1 MFKSIKFRFVVF
13 FAFFIMLS
21 LGIVCFLSISMVKET
36 AKYLAVSE
44 SVPIVEKVVNHI
56 DGDEFE
62 RFTKNM
68 DENDPYYDELRLWML
83 DVKESVGC
91 QFLYTMA
98 KFPDGTYKYIID
110 GSCDPSDEDNFS
122 PLGTDEDLVSWG
134 DAPLITL
141 ATGETTFS
149 DIENQEDWGLMISTY
164 TGIINSRGKV
174 VGLIGCDISVE
185 ELMIFV
191 NRKIVKISIISLIL
205 VFAGCLLV
213 FLFTKSLFGSMSR
226 ISDAMESI
234 SSGKAD
240 LTSRI
245 PEVSGSELNGL
256 VKNCNGV
263 IDSLSNLVR
272 SLQEESKILGKTS
285 DQLYSK
291 MNGQMTEIN
300 NIVTKI
306 GDIDSGIN
314 TQNDYANELSTS
326 VRAVEGGIRT
336 LDTRIT
342 SQVNAISNAS
352 GAIEQISSNISS
364 VTNIVEKISNDF
376 ETLVQESEA
385 GKVNQAKVSEQV
397 QEITEQSKNLN
408 VANQVIAKIA
418 AQTNLLAMNA
428 AIEAAHAGEAGQGFS
443 VVADEIRKLAET
455 SSKQTQEIKALLEGI
470 AASINKVC
478 DSSTNSS
485 QSFDIVGS
493 HILEINTLMKEVKS
507 GMDEQNSAVNNIMQT
522 MQTLDGTTAEITEAS
537 SQMKDQSRN
546 LFTNIDKLQGMS
558 EETHSQANVIYNAAR
573 GVQEATEIA
582 VDASQKNKE
591 SSDSVIQMIT
601 GFKV

>member
-1 MFKSIKFRFVVF
+1 
-13 FAFFIMLS
+13 
-21 LGIVCFLSISMVKET
+21 
-36 AKYLAVSE
+36 
-44 SVPIVEKVVNHI
+44 
-56 DGDEFE
+56 
-62 RFTKNM
+62 M

-507 GMDEQNSAVNNIMQT
+507 GMNEQNSAVNNIMQT